1 MNVKKWFWNFLL
13 VFAVALAASIVVT
26 FLWSLAFHETA
37 SIDWETSFQ
46 LAIILGIIIPLAN
59 IRNR

>member
-1 MNVKKWFWNFLL
+1 MNVKKWFWSFLL

-26 FLWSLAFHETA
+26 FLWSLGFHETA

-46 LAIILGIIIPLAN
+46 LAIILGIIIPLAD
-59 IRNR
+59 IRKK